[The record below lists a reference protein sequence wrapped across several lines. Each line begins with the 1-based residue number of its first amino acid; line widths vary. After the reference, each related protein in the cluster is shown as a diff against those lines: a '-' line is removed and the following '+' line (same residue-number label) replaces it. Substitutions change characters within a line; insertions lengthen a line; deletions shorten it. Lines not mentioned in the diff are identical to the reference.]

1 MQQMQVCQV
10 SPILTRTVVVDKL
23 RPCAF
28 LSIDN
33 LIRQGYSVQDAVK
46 FMRGLLKEQTGI
58 IEHTFKSRC
67 DHRQIASASPFE
79 STTLEIW
86 LIPRI
91 LTAAAVLSMRC
102 SESSAT
108 DSRKYEQ
115 LRTSLMQLGYELV
128 RTSLHSTKQ
137 GPNVRLLLLECLK
150 ASLRAIAHAGRPSF
164 LPSSVP
170 PVSLVPK
177 PDDHANLVSFFMREE
192 GPIYRHLGKRYGE
205 GINRLWMK
213 EDQTTFQPDVHL
225 ASPADETY
233 FARVF
238 LLLSCQLCSELANA
252 FPTELYDIGNTS
264 IALLS
269 SNWQWDMLLD
279 QRLFAGRI
287 LPDVLDAL
295 RIDIVSSI
303 ISTSALSKFPT
314 TPTIE
319 RLSIL
324 IVKQAMR
331 VFIEELSVAP
341 IVIYAL
347 QAAIKFMR
355 SSLRESSNDSMAN
368 IKPCL
373 GKLVLEITIDH
384 EARSEEISKDSRIQ
398 MQEIRNL
405 ALELLLLLFNQDS
418 DPRMLLSD
426 KERKLLLDAFG
437 RLSTSVGREDRLKWI
452 NDEQEDALIKLINMI
467 LAPKDELQMTPKSD
481 EPIIISLAQYLDRK
495 GAGNVNLRDVEKD
508 LFMDSTLSGH
518 LFCSSAETLQDMN
531 GVLTCTVCDAQSSL
545 ESEPTTQ
552 ICHFT
557 GIPSIQRLLH
567 TTVKI
572 FSTIQ
577 FSTKRREAALHVL
590 FRRINHGKPEEVT
603 RDVIKQ
609 EMCHLIRLGLTD
621 KHRPS
626 RIMIGRLTAVF
637 ITKYSQTGVNML
649 ASVRTRLEPLFA
661 VYRDALQ
668 FGNARAKEAALLG
681 LARLGH
687 NPHSDVQSQTL
698 LLLILQLG
706 ADSLQKSMAYTI
718 IVQLANYHKLT
729 VYQLLAP
736 FLDIVSVEL
745 IERIHSSP
753 TLFLEML
760 QLTNQNQSK
769 FLQSTLQFTLPR
781 VLEMN
786 NEKTLSLIA
795 RGIGQDIQTMCF
807 TSTPAI
813 LKYFLMQPPMRRD
826 QGINTFIET
835 IRGDGTHDINLR
847 SLLKSY
853 FVELLGHLVIRLGDP
868 GQKKAALA
876 GLHHMNSSL
885 NDRQG
890 VNKSTASKDM
900 SLSAFLKDEIL
911 AILSWIN
918 DDLLNAHGKTTIVH
932 KHMVAESIGA
942 LVDVIGQSISIVT
955 PQLMATMNT
964 IMQVK
969 ELMLP
974 TLRSWHTF
982 ITKLGYAVVG
992 PFIGQTAA
1000 ALAASWPRFGPSE
1013 KEIASRIL
1021 SYIVKDSM
1029 AELKPFLLQD
1039 FPNLEELRGDIPDI
1053 CDKLAA
1059 IGSSTA
1065 KKPEQRLQHILDRAA
1080 NENTSICGQAL
1091 AELKTFLNR
1100 EKAYVQRITSGNTF
1114 DPIIGKIIHILFV
1127 TVARDDETETLRD
1140 LCLENL
1146 GILGAIDPDR
1156 FKQERVDQVNSLL
1169 QDFNDKD
1176 EIGDFAMHLVRDVLI
1191 TAFKATNDTKH
1202 QAALAY
1208 AIQEL
1213 LKLAGFTSA
1222 LLAQNGSYISN
1233 RGATVSLR
1241 VRQRWSK
1248 LPTAMLDTIAPLLES
1263 KYSVHL
1269 GDVSDR
1275 EKPIYL
1281 NSSSY
1286 KDWMQHWTNQL
1297 IINVTG
1303 DHAKAMFGIF
1313 RSVIRDHDLS
1323 IAQYIL
1329 PHLVLNILVLGTE
1342 EQSQELRD
1350 ELVAVLEDQVNPS
1363 TIYEPERRLLSA
1375 QVIFGLFDHVSV
1387 WMRTRTQH
1395 RQKQSRRLQGEIDA
1409 AVARVG
1415 SLMSTI
1421 SQELMAIASLKCRA
1435 YARSLLNFEQRIR
1448 TLRSQGKEDSDLQE
1462 HYENMHLIYAN
1473 LDEPDGMEGISTRVV
1488 SPSLEHQIREHE
1500 STGRWTSAQSCWEVK
1515 IQEKPDDLDLHL
1527 GLLRCLRNLGHY
1539 DTMRTHVRGVLA
1551 VHPQWETMVDSFYV
1565 EGCCILSDWEEV
1577 KKRLA
1582 KEGNAQISPPHAT
1595 ARVLL
1600 AMHEGDRDAFK
1611 TAMRDAR
1618 SLLGKPLIAAGKNS
1632 YVSVYDSVTQL
1643 HMLHELGMIGEA
1655 LGVSTLT
1662 PFASSQVKISELS
1675 KALESRLD
1683 ATLPSFRTR
1692 EPLLSVRR
1700 SAFSTRN
1707 RDEFQAEIGQS
1718 WISSSKIAR
1727 RTGHIQSAYSA
1738 AMQASQWKAPFA
1750 FVQKAK
1756 LLALSDNSQGAL
1768 QELNNNIH
1776 TIQFSNTDGMNE
1788 TTNREALA
1796 NAFLFTARLLNQ
1808 AGRSRPNVLIE
1819 QYKTCTTM
1827 HPRSEKMSY
1836 YLGHYYDQG
1845 SDLTQSNNLPVAN
1858 VFVQHNYTCKYL
1870 LRSAAFGTKFFYRSL
1885 PRVLTIWF
1893 DCGEDQSILMAQKL
1907 KAQGKSID
1915 SDTESKV
1922 NAFRTMNELVRRF
1935 IRKLTAYQVSTE

>member
-1 MQQMQVCQV
+1 
-10 SPILTRTVVVDKL
+10 
-23 RPCAF
+23 
-28 LSIDN
+28 
-33 LIRQGYSVQDAVK
+33 
-46 FMRGLLKEQTGI
+46 MRGLLKEQTGV
-58 IEHTFKSRC
+58 IEHAFKSRP
-67 DHRQIASASPFE
+67 DTRQSASASPFE
-79 STTLEIW
+79 STTLEVW
-86 LIPRI
+86 LVPR
-91 LTAAAVLSMRC
+91 LVTAAAFLSVRC
-102 SESSAT
+102 SQSSAR
-108 DSRKYEQ
+108 DFENCKQIS
-115 LRTSLMQLGYELV
+115 TSLMQLGYVLL
-128 RTSLHSTKQ
+128 RTSLQSTRQ

-150 ASLRAIAHAGRPSF
+150 ASLRAIAHVGRASF
-164 LPSSVP
+164 LPSSAP
-170 PVSLVPK
+170 PISLAPK
-177 PDDHANLVSFFMREE
+177 PDDHASLVSFFVPEDAQTYL
-192 GPIYRHLGKRYGE
+192 PSGKKYGN

-213 EDQTTFQPDVHL
+213 EDQSTFQPDIHL
-225 ASPADETY
+225 ASLADKSV
-233 FARVF
+233 FARA
-238 LLLSCQLCSELANA
+238 LLLVSCQLCSQLADV
-252 FPTELYDIGNTS
+252 FPTELFDIGKTS
-264 IALLS
+264 ISLLS

-279 QRLFAGRI
+279 QRV
-287 LPDVLDAL
+287 LPDRNLPNVLNVQ
-295 RIDIVSSI
+295 RIEIASSI
-303 ISTSALSKFPT
+303 ISSSATSTLPT
-314 TPTIE
+314 PATD
-319 RLSIL
+319 RLCIL
-324 IVKQAMR
+324 LVKQA
-331 VFIEELSVAP
+331 VTVLSEELSVPAMTLQ
-341 IVIYAL
+341 AL
-347 QAAIKFMR
+347 QVAIHL
-355 SSLRESSNDSMAN
+355 LRLNHREASKESMSN
-368 IKPCL
+368 IKPYL
-373 GKLVLEITIDH
+373 GKLVMGITADH
-384 EARSEEISKDSRIQ
+384 EARSQDIDKDSKVQ
-398 MQEIRNL
+398 MLQTKVL
-405 ALELLLLLFNQDS
+405 ALELLLLLFNQKAS
-418 DPRMLLSD
+418 PRMLLSENE
-426 KERKLLLDAFG
+426 KNLLLDTFG
-437 RLSTSVGREDRLKWI
+437 RESTTVRRDDRPKWMS
-452 NDEQEDALIKLINMI
+452 DEQQNALSKVINM
-467 LAPKDELQMTPKSD
+467 LSPEDERPPSPKDIDPAT
-481 EPIIISLAQYLDRK
+481 ISLSQYLNMH
-495 GAGNVNLRDVEKD
+495 GAGNAKFEDVERKD
-508 LFMDSTLSGH
+508 VALGN
-518 LFCSSAETLQDMN
+518 LFCSSAGTLQNIN
-531 GVLTCTVCDAQSSL
+531 GTLFCTVCDTPSSNQGGL
-545 ESEPTTQ
+545 VAHFSSMPT
-552 ICHFT
+552 
-557 GIPSIQRLLH
+557 IQPLLR
-567 TTVKI
+567 TAIKT
-572 FSTIQ
+572 FSTVNI
-577 FSTKRREAALHVL
+577 STKQREAALQIL
-590 FRRINHGKPEEVT
+590 YRRINHGKVEEVT
-603 RDVIKQ
+603 QDDIKQ
-609 EMCHLIRLGLTD
+609 GMCKLIRLGLND
-621 KHRPS
+621 KYRPI
-626 RIMIGRLTAVF
+626 RILTGKLTTAV
-637 ITKYSQTGVNML
+637 IAKYSQTGVVML
-649 ASVRTRLEPLFA
+649 ASLRAKLDPILA
-661 VYRDALQ
+661 IYREILQ
-668 FGNARAKEAALLG
+668 SGKARAKEAALLG
-681 LARLGH
+681 LAKLGH
-687 NPHSDVQSQTL
+687 NQHPDIQSQTL

-706 ADSLQKSMAYTI
+706 SDSLQKSMAYTI
-718 IVQLANYHKLT
+718 IAQLANYYKVT

-736 FLDIVSVEL
+736 FLDIISVEL

-813 LKYFLMQPPMRRD
+813 LKYFLMLPPMRRD

-835 IRGDGTHDINLR
+835 VRGDGTHDINLR

-868 GQKKAALA
+868 TQKKAALA
-876 GLHHMNSSL
+876 GLHHMNSTL

-890 VNKSTASKDM
+890 INKSATSKDM
-900 SLSAFLKDEIL
+900 SLSSFLKDEIL

-918 DDLLNAHGKTTIVH
+918 DDLLNAHGKTTMLH

-964 IMQVK
+964 MMQVK

-974 TLRSWHTF
+974 TLHSWHTF

-1000 ALAASWPRFGPSE
+1000 ALAASWPRFGPDE
-1013 KEIASRIL
+1013 KEVAGKII
-1021 SYIVKDSM
+1021 SYIVMDSM
-1029 AELKPFLLQD
+1029 VELKPFLLQD
-1039 FPNLEELRGDIPDI
+1039 FPNLEELRGDIPEI

-1065 KKPEQRLQHILDRAA
+1065 KRPEQRLQHILDRAA
-1080 NENTSICGQAL
+1080 NENSSICGQAL

-1114 DPIIGKIIHILFV
+1114 DPVVGKIIHILFT
-1127 TVARDDETETLRD
+1127 TVARDDETETLRE

-1156 FKQERVDQVNSLL
+1156 FKHDRADQANNLL

-1176 EIGDFAMHLVRDVLI
+1176 EVGDFAMHLVRDVLI

-1213 LKLAGFTSA
+1213 LKLSGFTSA
-1222 LLAQNGSYISN
+1222 LLAQNGSYTSN

-1241 VRQRWSK
+1241 VRQRWAK
-1248 LPTAMLDTIAPLLES
+1248 LPTAMLDIIAPLLES

-1269 GDVSDR
+1269 GDMSDR

-1281 NSSSY
+1281 YSSSY

-1342 EQSQELRD
+1342 EQGQEVRD
-1350 ELVAVLEDQVNPS
+1350 ELVAVLKDQVNPS
-1363 TIYEPERRLLSA
+1363 TCFEPERRLLSA

-1387 WMRTRTQH
+1387 WTRTRTQR
-1395 RQKQSRRLQGEIDA
+1395 RQKQSRRLQGETDA

-1448 TLRSQGKEDSDLQE
+1448 TLRDQGKGDDDLQE

-1565 EGCCILSDWEEV
+1565 EGCCILSDWAEV
-1577 KKRLA
+1577 KKRLN
-1582 KEGNAQISPPHAT
+1582 KEESAQISPPHAT

-1600 AMHEGDRDAFK
+1600 AMHEGDQDTFK
-1611 TAMRDAR
+1611 KAMREAR
-1618 SLLGKPLIAAGKNS
+1618 NLLGKPLIAAGKNS

-1655 LGVSTLT
+1655 LGVSST
-1662 PFASSQVKISELS
+1662 PFASQLKLPELS
-1675 KALESRLD
+1675 KALDSRLD

-1700 SAFSTRN
+1700 SALSTRN

-1756 LLALSDNSQGAL
+1756 LLALADNSQGAL
-1768 QELNNNIH
+1768 QELNNVIH
-1776 TIQFSNTDGMNE
+1776 TIQFSNKDDVTE
-1788 TTNREALA
+1788 TNNREALA

-1819 QYKTCTTM
+1819 QYKSCTAM
-1827 HPRSEKMSY
+1827 HPRSEKMWY

-1845 SDLTQSNNLPVAN
+1845 SELNQANNLTVVAN
-1858 VFVQHNYTCKYL
+1858 VFTQHNYTCKYL
-1870 LRSAAFGTKFFYRSL
+1870 LRSALFGTKFFYRSL

-1893 DCGEDQSILMAQKL
+1893 DCGDDQSILNAQKL
-1907 KAQGKSID
+1907 KAQGKQPD
-1915 SDTESKV
+1915 NDTENKMNSFKSI
-1922 NAFRTMNELVRRF
+1922 NELVRRF
-1935 IRKLTAYQVSTE
+1935 IKKLTPYQVSLYCHHSFTFALLTVLLFY